1 MFYSF
6 HHHHS
11 RHSSVTVQKTV
22 REQRAP
28 TDESVRLLREMEKA
42 ATDKVISAIR
52 VSDSL
57 FEAVLH
63 QQVDHLNCQKMFMCV
78 IKLNGE
84 KITVPFNC
92 NDWASREDIV
102 MGIRDAIAKEI
113 ANRITLSVTHALSNR
128 NE

>member
-1 MFYSF
+1 MFDSF
-6 HHHHS
+6 HTHS
-11 RHSSVTVQKTV
+11 HHSSVTVEKTV

-28 TDESVRLLREMEKA
+28 TDESVRLLHEMEKA
-42 ATDKVISAIR
+42 AMDKVVSAIR

-63 QQVDHLNCQKMFMCV
+63 QHVDHLNCQKMFMCV

-92 NDWASREDIV
+92 DDWASREEIAI
-102 MGIRDAIAKEI
+102 GIRDAIANEI
-113 ANRITLSVTHALSNR
+113 ANRITSSITRILSNS